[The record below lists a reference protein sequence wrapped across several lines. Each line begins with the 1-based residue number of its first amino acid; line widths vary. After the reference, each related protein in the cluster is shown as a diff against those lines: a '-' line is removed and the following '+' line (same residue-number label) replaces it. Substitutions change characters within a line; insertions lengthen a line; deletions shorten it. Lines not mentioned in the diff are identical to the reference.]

1 MCLALQLDLLVKQDR
16 MRVMDYLFADHALS
30 NGLAVAALVCCR
42 TDEELD
48 AVIKPELA
56 NCITA
61 FDESFTTTMARWWK
75 TGARFDAA
83 TWAEK
88 CSFFTLVRTEAKCLR
103 WRSLTNCCLRGA

>member
-1 MCLALQLDLLVKQDR
+1 MGVVRALLDAGELPKIISGTSAGSL
-16 MRVMDYLFADHALS
+16 
-30 NGLAVAALVCCR
+30 VAALVCCR

-56 NCITA
+56 NRITA
-61 FDESFTTTMARWWK
+61 FDEDFKTTIARWWN

-88 CSFFTLVRTEAKCLR
+88 CSFFTLVRTSIHR
-103 WRSLTNCCLRGA
+103 WRSQLIADI